1 MLPGAQKVRADDC
14 QQRVSR
20 ADHSLHEAIEHRAY
34 ESKQAEHVR
43 HELREVR
50 ETCSDSDHRWWDPDE
65 RRWHTDWDDDDQPNY
80 DPGRH

>member
-1 MLPGAQKVRADDC
+1 MASSVSPGQITICTKPY
-14 QQRVSR
+14 
-20 ADHSLHEAIEHRAY
+20 EHRAY
-34 ESKQAEHVR
+34 ESKQAEHAR

-65 RRWHTDWDDDDQPNY
+65 RRRHTDRDWDEDDQPNY